1 MTATTHGRRPVNTR
15 SLLYLAL
22 ALAGILPV
30 LVFAVAGVSSSD
42 FSLKGP
48 GGPALAFSAGVLS
61 FVSPCV
67 LPLVPIYLTHLSGA
81 SFENGRV
88 VADRRVTFT
97 HALVFV
103 SSFSLV
109 FIALGTAAGLA
120 GTYFLQDNQRDLGQF
135 AGFVLVVM
143 GVLIIPHRGR
153 QDPIR
158 AAILL
163 LILTAV
169 YFFLADVAQIRGDR
183 TRTLELGIVLALVW
197 LRFAGYFDIPFL
209 SRTFEVNVDRRRKVG
224 YTRSALIGGAFAFGW
239 TPCIGPI
246 LSSIL
251 VLAADS
257 DQAFRGTYLLVAY
270 SAGLSIPFLIAG
282 LALSDATTVLRRI
295 QRYSGWFELA
305 AGLIFVTVGV
315 LLITGRL
322 TGLNSYFSFAD
333 FNGGL

>member
-1 MTATTHGRRPVNTR
+1 MTSRVLGRQINAHAIG
-15 SLLYLAL
+15 YLAL
-22 ALAGILPV
+22 AF
-30 LVFAVAGVSSSD
+30 LVIAPLVAFGVAGLD
-42 FSLKGP
+42 GADLSLKGP
-48 GGPALAFSAGVLS
+48 AGPALAFSAGVLS

-81 SFENGRV
+81 SFQNGRV

-103 SSFSLV
+103 GSFSVV
-109 FIALGTAAGLA
+109 FIVLGTAAGLL
-120 GTYFLQDNQRDLGQF
+120 GSYFLQDNQKNLGQI
-135 AGFVLVVM
+135 AGFLLVAM
-143 GVLIIPHRGR
+143 GVLLIPARER
-153 QDPIR
+153 KEPLY
-158 AAILL
+158 AALL
-163 LILTAV
+163 LGVLTAV
-169 YFFLADVAQIRGDR
+169 FIFLADVAQIRGDR
-183 TRTLELGIVLALVW
+183 VRTLELGVVLGLVW
-197 LRFAGYFDIPFL
+197 LRFAGYLQIPFM
-209 SRTFEVNVDRRRKVG
+209 SRTVEINVGTHRKVG
-224 YTRSALIGGAFAFGW
+224 YTRSALIGGAFALGW

-282 LALSDATTVLRRI
+282 LALADITPILRRI

-305 AGLIFVTVGV
+305 AGLMFVAVGV
-315 LLITGRL
+315 LLVTGRL
-322 TGLNSYFSFAD
+322 TGLNSYFSFAQ